1 MSSVFL
7 NGFADELIKEAGS
20 GLGGRLSRSLLK
32 KTIGVETAA
41 AKTSREVA
49 KATAAK
55 KLKDASSLKG
65 RALAAKDA
73 VVSQG
78 RRIGKMTKEQWAKL
92 TPTQKKMVMAGGGT
106 AAVGGAAYAGASRHG
121 TGDGGGLKNLKGRQA
136 ATWTDSTKGGKVG
149 NPSENPERFNKK
161 AGFTDGYSIGKGVG
175 ARVTGPKAGKKLAP
189 MKEVNLGS
197 ARPSTGVPSATR
209 KPASKSLMG
218 SVTGGL
224 NFDKKMPSLPGQKKK
239 TPSSQVSVGKATRL
253 PGSSMS
259 SSSIRDLQR

>member
-20 GLGGRLSRSLLK
+20 GLGGTLSKRLLK

-49 KATAAK
+49 KAAKLKEAAK
-55 KLKDASSLKG
+55 LKFDASIKG

-73 VVSQG
+73 VVSKG
-78 RRIGKMTKEQWAKL
+78 RELGKMTKEKWNSLSQA
-92 TPTQKKMVMAGGGT
+92 QKDAFKIGGGAAAIGGT
-106 AAVGGAAYAGASRHG
+106 AYAMHG

-136 ATWTDSTKGGKVG
+136 ATWTDSTKGGKIG

-209 KPASKSLMG
+209 KPAPKSLMG

-239 TPSSQVSVGKATRL
+239 TNKQKYK
-253 PGSSMS
+253 
-259 SSSIRDLQR
+259 